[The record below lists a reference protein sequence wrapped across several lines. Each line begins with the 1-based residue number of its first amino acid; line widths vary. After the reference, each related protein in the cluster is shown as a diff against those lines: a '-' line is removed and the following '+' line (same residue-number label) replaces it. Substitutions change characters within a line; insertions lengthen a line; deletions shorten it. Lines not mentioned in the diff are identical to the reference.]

1 MQRRWRLCWDAAP
14 CDLELILQTPIHT
27 NYCNSN
33 SSTDLKK
40 LPINSEQTFVSEV
53 LQNQH
58 VVGQVQN
65 RNLEPDSYAV
75 VHSASRETEIINN
88 TAMCLTFELF
98 VHASVDAEAFPKS
111 VVIRI

>member
-1 MQRRWRLCWDAAP
+1 MP
-14 CDLELILQTPIHT
+14 CDLELILQIPLHK

-40 LPINSEQTFVSEV
+40 LPVISEQTFVSEV

-65 RNLEPDSYAV
+65 RNLESDSYVV
-75 VHSASRETEIINN
+75 VHSAFRETEIINN

-98 VHASVDAEAFPKS
+98 VHA
-111 VVIRI
+111 

>member
-1 MQRRWRLCWDAAP
+1 M
-14 CDLELILQTPIHT
+14 QTPIHI
-27 NYCNSN
+27 NYCNSS

-40 LPINSEQTFVSEV
+40 LPIKSEQTFVSEV

-65 RNLEPDSYAV
+65 RNLESDSCAV

-88 TAMCLTFELF
+88 TFELF
-98 VHASVDAEAFPKS
+98 VHAKIDSVAFLHIGSYKNFILFVSPCTKH
-111 VVIRI
+111 VVKN